1 MSVRKADVFLADVE
15 HQAERYLNK
24 AGWEVADRYLAAVEA
39 TCRII
44 GQYPGL
50 GPKGRFHHPRLRD
63 WRFFLVFRP
72 YSKHIL
78 FYEVIGSDVECG
90 GLCTGIVTCPAACS
104 KSPGQINIPTAQYL
118 GTEGSISS
126 AQARMPPLTLLRL
139 LKPC

>member
-78 FYEVIGSDVECG
+78 FYEVIGSDVVMRRAMHG
-90 GLCTGIVTCPAACS
+90 HRNLP
-104 KSPGQINIPTAQYL
+104 
-118 GTEGSISS
+118 
-126 AQARMPPLTLLRL
+126 RRL
-139 LKPC
+139 LEEPGAD